1 MRIKIVRV
9 IICGLFLTIALNLI
23 YVQVIRGGY
32 FYHLSANN
40 RIRIVPLEGWRGK
53 IKDRNGI
60 VLADSRIAYN
70 VMIAPQDIGDR
81 HELFQFLSKVL
92 EVDASII
99 EQRYLRRKL
108 APFAPVIVAKNIPR
122 NKAIILEES
131 KYRYPNL
138 IVQEGFKRSYPL
150 KKNSA
155 HVLGYVGK
163 INRARRERLKEY
175 GYSPQSIIGYTG
187 VEEYYDATLK
197 GGGGGIQIE
206 VNSRGQQVRLLS
218 LKDPTKGQDI
228 TLAID
233 SNIQQIAMDSLG
245 GATGTIIVMDMD
257 NGEILGMT
265 SSPSYDPN
273 IFVDVRKQA
282 KLSGLFS
289 DVRAPFLNRAIKGL
303 FPPGSVFKVPVA
315 IGALDS
321 QKITPHTSFIC
332 KGFYEL
338 GGRKFRCTHTHGSQN
353 LVQSLAQSCNIYF
366 YHIGSILGVEGL
378 YRYARKF
385 GLGLAT
391 YIDLPY
397 EASGNI
403 PSRQKR
409 FQRGKKRWY
418 AGDTLNFSVGQ
429 GDVLT
434 TPLQLVRMIA
444 TVANSGI
451 EVQPHVIKSIGGV
464 PAVQYNFKRE
474 INVNKEVLKT
484 VQRGLRAAVTDYAGT
499 AHVLDLDELFVAGK
513 TGTAQTSSGKK
524 DHAWFVGYVQG
535 AKKNVAFCVFLE
547 NGGSSQNACL
557 VSRKLLLSMKKEE
570 IL

>member
-9 IICGLFLTIALNLI
+9 IISGLFLTIALNLI

-53 IKDRNGI
+53 IKDRNGV

-81 HELFQFLSKVL
+81 QELFQFLSKVL

-99 EQRYLRRKL
+99 EQRYLHRKL
-108 APFAPVIVAKNIPR
+108 VPFAPVIVAENIPR

-131 KYRYPNL
+131 KYLYPNL

-155 HVLGYVGK
+155 HVLGHVGK
-163 INRARRERLKEY
+163 MNRARRERLKKY

-187 VEEYYDATLK
+187 VEEYYDAYLK

-218 LKDPTKGQDI
+218 LKEPTKGQDI

-233 SNIQQIAMDSLG
+233 SNIQQIAMDSLK
-245 GATGTIIVMDMD
+245 GATGVIIVMDMD

-265 SSPSYDPN
+265 SSPAYDPN
-273 IFVDVRKQA
+273 IFVDVSKQ
-282 KLSGLFS
+282 KRLSGLFS

-338 GGRKFRCTHTHGSQN
+338 GGRKFRCTHTHGLQN
-353 LVQSLAQSCNIYF
+353 LVQSLAHSCNIYF
-366 YHIGSILGVEGL
+366 YNIGSILGVEGL

-385 GLGLAT
+385 GLGRAT

-403 PSRQKR
+403 PSRRKR
-409 FQRGKKRWY
+409 FQRGKKQWY

-444 TVANSGI
+444 TVANNGL

-474 INVNKEVLKT
+474 IKVNKEVLKI
-484 VQRGLRAAVTDYAGT
+484 VQKGLRAAVTDDAGT
-499 AHVLDLDELFVAGK
+499 AHVLDLDGLYIAGK
-513 TGTAQTSSGKK
+513 TGTAQTSGEKK
-524 DHAWFVGYVQG
+524 DHAWFVGYV
-535 AKKNVAFCVFLE
+535 KSSKRNIAFCVFLE
-547 NGGSSQNACL
+547 HGGSSQNACL

>member
-1 MRIKIVRV
+1 MRIKIIRV
-9 IICGLFLTIALNLI
+9 IIYGLFLTIALNLI

-32 FYHLSANN
+32 YYHLSANN

-70 VMIAPQDIGDR
+70 VMVAPQDIGDR
-81 HELFQFLSKVL
+81 QELFQFLSQVL
-92 EVDASII
+92 DIDASII
-99 EQRYLRRKL
+99 ERRYLRKKL
-108 APFAPVIVAKNIPR
+108 APFAPVKIAENISR
-122 NKAIILEES
+122 NKAIVLEEN

-155 HVLGYVGK
+155 HVLGHVGK
-163 INRARRERLKEY
+163 VNRERRDRFKKY
-175 GYSPQSIIGYTG
+175 GYSPQSITGYTG
-187 VEEYYDATLK
+187 VEEYYDAFLK

-218 LKDPTKGQDI
+218 LKEPTKGQDI

-233 SNIQQIAMDSLG
+233 SNIQQIAMDSLE
-245 GATGTIIVMDMD
+245 GATGTIVVMDMD

-265 SSPSYDPN
+265 SSPSFDPN
-273 IFVDVRKQA
+273 IFVDVRKQRR
-282 KLSGLFS
+282 LPGLFS
-289 DVRAPFLNRAIKGL
+289 DARAPFLNRAIKGL

-321 QKITPHTSFIC
+321 QKITPHTSYTC
-332 KGFYEL
+332 RGFYEL
-338 GGRKFRCTHTHGSQN
+338 GGRKFRCTHSHGSQD
-353 LVQSLAQSCNIYF
+353 LIQSLAQSCNIYF

-385 GLGLAT
+385 GLGLPT

-397 EASGNI
+397 EESGNI
-403 PSRQKR
+403 PNRRKR
-409 FQRGKKRWY
+409 FQRGKKQWY

-444 TVANSGI
+444 TVANNGM

-474 INVNKEVLKT
+474 VKINKGVFKTVNK
-484 VQRGLRAAVTDYAGT
+484 GLRAAVTDYKGT
-499 AHVLDLDELFVAGK
+499 AHVLDFDELYVAGK
-513 TGTAQTSSGKK
+513 TGTAQTSGGKK
-524 DHAWFVGYVQG
+524 DHAWFVGYV
-535 AKKNVAFCVFLE
+535 KSDKRNVAFCVFLE
-547 NGGSSQNACL
+547 HGGSSQNACL
-557 VSRKLLLSMKKEE
+557 VSKKLLLSMKKEE